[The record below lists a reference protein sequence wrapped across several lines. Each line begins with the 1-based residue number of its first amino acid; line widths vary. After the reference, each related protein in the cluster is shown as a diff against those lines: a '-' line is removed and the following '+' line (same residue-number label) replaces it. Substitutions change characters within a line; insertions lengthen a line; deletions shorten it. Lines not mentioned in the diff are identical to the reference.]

1 VKAQYKALIIDTF
14 LKELRSK
21 TLIFIFLATTASIVL
36 GHLILSA
43 FNQDLGGENGAN
55 IGLAGLNILSINFRI
70 LNSIS
75 FIIAAVFGVS
85 VFRSDFQNNIIY
97 QYLTFPVS
105 RTEYFFSRIFG
116 TWLLVMSYYAYA
128 YLLSVVLF
136 SLAFKSFI
144 LSPMHLLS
152 FLILGIYLLL
162 VIFIAIFFSLLMNK
176 IGALFATFST
186 SIAAAISFGIYS
198 PLPLNETFQHFSVM
212 RLVGL
217 IFYYFFP
224 RISFLDSIS
233 SNLLIE
239 GKLDF
244 TIWPQI
250 IHLLLISSVYVYLAN
265 LLIKRKDF

>member
-1 VKAQYKALIIDTF
+1 MKPQYKALIVDTF

-36 GHLILSA
+36 GHLVLSA
-43 FNQDLGGENGAN
+43 FNSDLSGGNPSSMGM
-55 IGLAGLNILSINFRI
+55 AGLNILSINFRI

-97 QYLTFPVS
+97 QYLTFPIS
-105 RTEYFFSRIFG
+105 RTEYFFSRILG

-128 YLLSVVLF
+128 YVLSALLF
-136 SLAFKSFI
+136 SLAFKTFI

-152 FLILGIYLLL
+152 FLILGVYLLI

-186 SIAAAISFGIYS
+186 CIAAAISYGIYS
-198 PLPLNETFQHFSVM
+198 TLPLKETFEQLSTT

-224 RISFLDSIS
+224 RISFLDGLS
-233 SNLLIE
+233 SSLLLE
-239 GKLDF
+239 GKIDVI
-244 TIWPQI
+244 IWQQVL
-250 IHLLLISSVYVYLAN
+250 HLLLMTVAYVYLAIH
-265 LLIKRKDF
+265 LIKKKDF